1 MQEEEEEPCD
11 EIHPLAVV
19 EVGVDD
25 GVGEQDSP
33 KVGIVDPLGEAEG
46 PLDVL
51 LDLVLNLDRQVKL
64 RLLLVSLKFTNDE
77 LGVNL

>member
-1 MQEEEEEPCD
+1 MEEEEEEPCD

-25 GVGEQDSP
+25 GVGEQDSSQ
-33 KVGIVDPLGEAEG
+33 VSIVDPLGEAEG